1 MNYTYESID
10 QILRACEDHDCSFAE
25 VVLRSEMET
34 YECSA
39 DSIYRGIDERLRIF
53 EESIQEGLKNRDKT
67 ISSMSGGHGAQLL
80 GHRPLLLGD
89 LAYKAMTYAILVNE
103 ANAKMFRIVACP
115 TAGSCG
121 ILPGCL
127 QALKETHDLKQKDL
141 RDSFLVAA
149 GIGNVIME
157 RACVAGA
164 VGGCQAEVGT
174 AAAMTA
180 GAVTSILG
188 GTAQQIASAL
198 ALSLKNVLG
207 LVCDPVAGLV
217 EVPCVKRNG
226 IFAVQALTA
235 AELALGGI
243 ESQIPADQVI
253 DAMNAIGRALPE
265 ALRETSTGGLAVTPR
280 AREIAQ
286 DLSDQ

>member
-10 QILRACEDHDCSFAE
+10 QILHTCEDHDCSFAE

>member
-1 MNYTYESID
+1 MNYIYESID

-80 GHRPLLLGD
+80 GHGPLLLGD

-207 LVCDPVAGLV
+207 LVCDPVASLV

>member
-25 VVLRSEMET
+25 VILRSEMET

-53 EESIQEGLKNRDKT
+53 EESIQEGFKNKDKT
-67 ISSMSGGHGAQLL
+67 ISGMSGGQGAQLL
-80 GHRPLLLGD
+80 NHRPLLLGD

-127 QALKETHDLKQKDL
+127 QALKETHELKQKDL
-141 RDSFLVAA
+141 RDGFLVAA

-253 DAMNAIGRALPE
+253 DAMNTIGRALPE